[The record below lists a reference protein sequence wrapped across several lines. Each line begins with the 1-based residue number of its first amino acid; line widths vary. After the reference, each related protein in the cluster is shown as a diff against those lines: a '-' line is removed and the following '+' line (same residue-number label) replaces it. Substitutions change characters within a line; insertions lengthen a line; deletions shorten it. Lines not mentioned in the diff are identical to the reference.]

1 MRIPEMPLEPRDGRL
16 IIGATDEA
24 PEDEDRIHA
33 LVAWANE
40 RTVDNG

>member
-1 MRIPEMPLEPRDGRL
+1 MRMPELPMEPVAVDDRRY
-16 IIGATDEA
+16 TEA

-40 RTVDNG
+40 RTVKT

>member
-1 MRIPEMPLEPRDGRL
+1 MKVPELPLEPGPFENHWAWD
-16 IIGATDEA
+16 DEA